1 MRQLSGVVG
10 RFNLITKITIVV
22 SIIVAIA
29 QNGTIGDKNTLLWHI
44 KEDMRFFRTTTS
56 GHAVIMGRK
65 TFESLGSKPLPK
77 RKNIVI
83 TRSDREFEGAYTAH
97 SLEDA
102 IAMAEGDEEI
112 FVIGGAQIYAEAL
125 KCADRMYITRV
136 ERDYEGDTSFPDTDY
151 NVWSLVAEERYERG
165 EEFDYPFSFLTYDR
179 VKDAK

>member
-1 MRQLSGVVG
+1 M
-10 RFNLITKITIVV
+10 V

-29 QNGTIGDKNTLLWHI
+29 QNGTIGDKNSLLWHI

-83 TRSDREFEGAYTAH
+83 TRAERDFEGAFTAH
-97 SLEDA
+97 SLQEA

-112 FVIGGAQIYAEAL
+112 FIIGGAQIYAEAL
-125 KCADRMYITRV
+125 SVADRMYITRV
-136 ERDYEGDTSFPDTDY
+136 ERDYEGDTSFPEIDY
-151 NVWSLVAEERYERG
+151 TKWRLVSEERYERG
-165 EEFDYPFSFLTYDR
+165 EEFDAPFAFLCYDR
-179 VKDAK
+179 A